1 MKCGSGMCPRNFGD
15 VHVQVLLKLV
25 MQPEQEHISA
35 V

>member
-1 MKCGSGMCPRNFGD
+1 MKCGSGMCPRIFED
-15 VHVQVLLKLV
+15 VHVQVSLRLL